1 MRELQRARLCQSVRS
16 SATRGHSPTR
26 RRPSLPSLGTVCAA
40 LLAGALGGT
49 ASAQST
55 PDAGQLMQQNQ
66 RNKAADLPRKGAGTE
81 LSAPPATLG
90 MASGATVAVKS
101 FRFQGNALLSDAQL
115 QRTVTGYLDRKL
127 DFKELQEV
135 TALVSK
141 RYMAEGR
148 LARAFLPAQDVT
160 DGQVTIQILEARYG
174 GAQVE
179 QGGQRLSPDQA
190 RAMMEQG
197 QVRGQALDLVA
208 LDRALLLVSDLP
220 GVKASASLVPGSAPG
235 ETAVVLNLRDQDLL
249 TGQVSLDNSGT
260 RSTGALR
267 ANAIL
272 SWNSAMGIGD
282 HWTAQFSQNQGSSF
296 VRLGASMP
304 VGPQGARVGLTGS
317 ALRYHLVG
325 SDFDALNARGTAS
338 SLGLEASYP
347 LIRSRERNLALQG
360 AYESKHL
367 RNKANG
373 ADISDYKSD
382 GLTLGLAGNQFDD
395 LGGGGAT
402 TAYFGVQFGKLD
414 LGGSPSEPLDTAG
427 PRAAGSFHKLRYQL
441 SRQQTLAAG
450 VSGYVS
456 LQGQWANR
464 NLDSSE
470 RFYLG
475 GPQAVRAYP
484 VNEGGG
490 AIGQLVN
497 AELRWRLDDGWRV
510 TGFVDWGHIKTNVDA
525 NFTGATSPNTYS
537 LKGAGLSVDF
547 AGPNG
552 LDASLIW
559 ARRIGDNPMADAR
572 GRDLDGSL
580 ERNRFWLLV
589 SQQF

>member
-1 MRELQRARLCQSVRS
+1 VNA
-16 SATRGHSPTR
+16 
-26 RRPSLPSLGTVCAA
+26 VCTA
-40 LLAGALGGT
+40 LLAGLLA
-49 ASAQST
+49 AQAAAQTT

-66 RNKAADLPRKGAGTE
+66 RNKAADLPRKGSGAE
-81 LSAPPATLG
+81 LAAPVATLN
-90 MASGATVAVKS
+90 MAGGATVAVKG
-101 FRFQGNALLSDAQL
+101 FRFQGNTLLSEDQL

-127 DFKELQEV
+127 DFRELQEV

-141 RYMAEGR
+141 RYKAEGR

-174 GAQVE
+174 GTEVE
-179 QGGQRLSPDQA
+179 QSGQRLAPDQA

-197 QVRGQALDLVA
+197 QVRGEALDLVA
-208 LDRALLLVSDLP
+208 LDRALLLISDLP
-220 GVKASASLVPGSAPG
+220 GVKASASLVPGSAAG
-235 ETAVVLNLRDQDLL
+235 ETAVALNLRDQDLL
-249 TGQVSLDNSGT
+249 SGQVSVDNAGT
-260 RSTGALR
+260 RSTGAFR
-267 ANAIL
+267 ANAL
-272 SWNSAMGIGD
+272 VAWNSALGVGD
-282 HWTAQFSQNQGSSF
+282 QWTAQLSQNQGSSF
-296 VRLGASMP
+296 VRLGASVP
-304 VGPQGARVGLTGS
+304 VGPQGVRVGLTGS
-317 ALRYHLVG
+317 ALRYRLVG

-347 LIRSRERNLALQG
+347 LIRSRERNLSLQG
-360 AYESKHL
+360 VYENKRL

-373 ADISDYKSD
+373 ADISNYKSD
-382 GLTLGLAGNQFDD
+382 LLTLALLGNQFDD
-395 LGGGGAT
+395 LGGGGST
-402 TAYFGVQFGKLD
+402 TAYFGAQFGNLNLD
-414 LGGSPSEPLDTAG
+414 GSPNQAFDAAG
-427 PRAAGSFHKLRYQL
+427 PRTAGSFRKLRYQL
-441 SRQQTLAAG
+441 SRQQTLADG

-484 VNEGGG
+484 VSEGGG
-490 AIGQLVN
+490 AIGQLLN
-497 AELRWRLDDGWRV
+497 AELRWRLEDGWRV
-510 TGFVDWGHIKTNVDA
+510 TGFADLGHITANADA
-525 NFTGATSPNTYS
+525 GFAGAATPNSYS
-537 LKGAGLSVDF
+537 LKGAGLSVDY
-547 AGPNG
+547 AGPSG

-559 ARRIGDNPMADAR
+559 ARRLGTNPMADAR